1 MNMARIPTLI
11 LLAVLSPVLIGNAR
25 ADSLEDIKSAYPQY
39 EWSNTRTV
47 TLDFDRD
54 GKPDFAAFGLGKKQ
68 AALAIR
74 FGSGRSS
81 LEVFPISAGKQF
93 AICGIEEASISF
105 EKQSAG
111 YFEESGEIPD
121 GYQVCEKCYQI
132 VVSGGRC
139 DPLHFFWNKKS
150 RTTNWWRE

>member
-1 MNMARIPTLI
+1 MKKNYVFAITLVS
-11 LLAVLSPVLIGNAR
+11 LAFGNAF
-25 ADSLEDIKSAYPQY
+25 ADSLDDFKSAYPLY
-39 EWSNTRTV
+39 EWNSSRAL

-74 FGSGRSS
+74 FGSGKSE
-81 LEVFPISAGKQF
+81 LMAFPISSEKQF
-93 AICGIEEASISF
+93 AICGTQEASISS
-105 EKQSAG
+105 EKQSTG
-111 YFEESGEIPD
+111 YFEEAGEVPD

-132 VVSGGRC
+132 VISGGMC

-150 RTTNWWRE
+150 GAINWWRE

>member
-1 MNMARIPTLI
+1 MKIYSVFVAITL
-11 LLAVLSPVLIGNAR
+11 VSLSFGDAS
-25 ADSLEDIKSAYPQY
+25 ADSLEDIKSAYPRY
-39 EWSNTRTV
+39 EWSNSRTV
-47 TLDFDRD
+47 ILDFDRD

-81 LEVFPISAGKQF
+81 LEVFPISAEKQF
-93 AICGIEEASISF
+93 AICGTEEASISF

-150 RTTNWWRE
+150 GTTNWWRE